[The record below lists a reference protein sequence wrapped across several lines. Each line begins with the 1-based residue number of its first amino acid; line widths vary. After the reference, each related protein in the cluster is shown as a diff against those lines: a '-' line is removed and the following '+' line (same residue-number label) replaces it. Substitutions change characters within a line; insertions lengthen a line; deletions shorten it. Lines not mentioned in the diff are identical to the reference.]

1 MSKQKTYKE
10 PLSMKKFLKILFSTL
25 LVIIL
30 LIVIAAVVLPFVID
44 PNDFKPQITAQVEKA
59 TGRELTLGGDI
70 KLSVFPWLGVDV
82 KEVSLS
88 NAPGFGKTPF
98 AKVSDMEV
106 RVKLM
111 PLLEKHLVMDTVV
124 LNGLDLNLAR
134 NAQGKTNWADLAAGE
149 SQQTPSQ
156 EETATEGES
165 PPPLAG
171 IAIAGLKI
179 EAARIDWRDEV
190 KDVRYTIKK
199 LNLDTDPLV
208 PGEPTQIKLDF
219 DFVASQPDVHGHLD
233 FGGKVTADMEAN
245 HYLLQNT
252 DLQLTAAGPALPIE
266 QLALQLNA
274 DIDAFLAKQQLTVSD
289 LKLTS
294 QVKGEQ
300 EVQLTLNT
308 SLEGNLAAQQYHLND
323 LQLETQVETPQFPE
337 PINATLATTASLDLN
352 GETLALQDLS
362 LATLG
367 IKLKG
372 QIKGANILTDPNFKG
387 QLVSNQFNPRHAA
400 EALALELPP
409 TGDKSALS
417 KARLA
422 LKFSASPQDFDAKAL
437 AAKLDDSTLKGAVAV
452 RNFQQPAIRF
462 NLALDTINLDRY
474 LPPPSEK
481 TSQSPPPA
489 PTSPGSAAA
498 GAASLPL
505 DALRAL
511 NASGTFKISELTV
524 NGVHSEGIRIT
535 LAAKDGLV
543 KLHPLSAKL
552 YQGSY
557 TGNIRLDARNT
568 PPKLAID
575 EKLAGVKAGPLL
587 QDLTGDGKITGTA
600 NINATLTATGA
611 TPKAI
616 QRTLNGT
623 AGFSF
628 TDGAVKGINIARLI
642 REAKATLEGK
652 QLPPNREPE
661 QTDFALLEGTI
672 AATNGILRNNDLKAQ
687 SPFLRVQGQGTA
699 NLVQEDLDYQLKVAI
714 VKTPKGQGGEGLA
727 KLKGITIPIK
737 ISGTFTQ
744 PKYGIDLESLIK
756 ARAGKLIEENKQ
768 DIQKELE
775 KKLDKLLGTESDQ
788 GNGETP
794 SSPEQQ
800 LKEELKNKL
809 KGIF

>member
-1 MSKQKTYKE
+1 
-10 PLSMKKFLKILFSTL
+10 MKKFLKILFSTL
-25 LVIIL
+25 LVVIL

-70 KLSVFPWLGVDV
+70 KLSVFPWLGVDL
-82 KEVSLS
+82 KDVSLS
-88 NAPGFGKTPF
+88 NAPGFGKAPF

-106 RVKLM
+106 RVKLI
-111 PLLEKHLVMDTVV
+111 PLLEKQLVMDTVV

-149 SQQTPSQ
+149 SQQISSE
-156 EETATEGES
+156 EETAPEGES

-219 DFVASQPDVHGHLD
+219 DFAASQPDVHGHLD
-233 FGGKVTADMEAN
+233 LSGKVTADMEAN

-252 DLQLTAAGPALPIE
+252 DLKLTAAGPALPIE

-289 LKLTS
+289 LKFTS

-308 SLEGNLAAQQYHLND
+308 SLEGNLAAQQYRLNN
-323 LQLETQVETPQFPE
+323 LQVETQVATPQFPE

-352 GETLALQDLS
+352 RETLTLQDLS

-372 QIKGANILTDPNFKG
+372 QIKGAKILTDPKLKG
-387 QLVSNQFNPRHAA
+387 QLVSNAFNPRRAA
-400 EALALELPP
+400 ETLALELPP
-409 TGDKSALS
+409 TSDESVLDKAQ
-417 KARLA
+417 LA
-422 LKFSASPQDFDAKAL
+422 LKFSASPQDFNAKTL
-437 AAKLDDSTLKGAVAV
+437 VAKLDDSTLKGTMAVH
-452 RNFQQPAIRF
+452 NFQQPAIRF
-462 NLALDTINLDRY
+462 DLALDAINLDRY

-481 TSQSPPPA
+481 APQAPP
-489 PTSPGSAAA
+489 PTSPGGAAA
-498 GAASLPL
+498 GAAGLPL

-511 NASGTFKISELTV
+511 NASGTFRIGKLTV
-524 NGVHSEGIRIT
+524 SGVRSEGIRIT

-568 PPKLAID
+568 PPQLAID
-575 EKLAGVKAGPLL
+575 EKLAGIKAGPLL

-600 NINATLTATGA
+600 NINADLTATGA

-672 AATNGILRNNDLKAQ
+672 TATNGILKNNDLKAQ
-687 SPFLRVQGQGTA
+687 SPFLRVKGQGSA
-699 NLVQEDLDYQLKVAI
+699 NLVQENLDYQLKVAI
-714 VKTPKGQGGEGLA
+714 VKTPKGQGGKSLA

-744 PKYGIDLESLIK
+744 PEYGIDLESLIK

-768 DIQKELE
+768 NIQKELE
-775 KKLDKLLGTESDQ
+775 KNLDKFLGTESDQ

-794 SSPEQQ
+794 PSPEQQ